1 MLVSVCRCTRSTQR
15 ASRGSSRL
23 GSFAQDEA
31 TETHL
36 VLLGERLVRGRL
48 EEEHAPGDVDDGR
61 AGHLAQRLSERERL
75 GRKDVAVAVVR
86 ACEGRN
92 SSARA
97 ALRERTRWR
106 RRDAPAM
113 AVKHSSS
120 GRALRWLHMR
130 RSKPLATST
139 TSCASSPRL
148 YSACMQHWVI
158 TAREEVEVRQ
168 ISELLT
174 SEEESRRRRR
184 GRTRLDDTLQHV
196 VQPRHELELLLD
208 ARLDERGIHCEAS
221 ERSGQLSGV
230 RRAERRRVRARTH

>member
-86 ACEGRN
+86 ACEGG
-92 SSARA
+92 AR
-97 ALRERTRWR
+97 LVSWCGPEEEGEEG

-130 RSKPLATST
+130 RSKPLATSM

-158 TAREEVEVRQ
+158 TAREEVEVREV
-168 ISELLT
+168 SELLV
-174 SEEESRRRRR
+174 SEERRRRRR
-184 GRTRLDDTLQHV
+184 GRTRLDDTL
-196 VQPRHELELLLD
+196 
-208 ARLDERGIHCEAS
+208 
-221 ERSGQLSGV
+221 
-230 RRAERRRVRARTH
+230 